1 MTLDEMNIPPVIKKE
16 AADLIRR
23 IELADGLLEL
33 ATAGGMTEGF
43 VIGINCLKALRPNDV
58 DALEILFSQAMDR
71 KMAEAR
77 HG

>member
-1 MTLDEMNIPPVIKKE
+1 MTLEEMNIPPEIKKE

-33 ATAGGMTEGF
+33 ATAGGMTDGF
-43 VIGINCLKALRPNDV
+43 IICINCLRFMRPKDV
-58 DALEILFSQAMDR
+58 DELEILFSQAMDR

-77 HG
+77 R

>member
-23 IELADGLLEL
+23 IEMADGLLEL
-33 ATAGGMTEGF
+33 ATAGGMTDGF
-43 VIGINCLKALRPNDV
+43 VICINCMKLMRPNDL

-71 KMAEAR
+71 KMGEAR
-77 HG
+77 G